1 MPSEI
6 IVAKN
11 KADLG
16 TGNGQGLRRYLFNSL
31 PPAQYRLRYFDPAA
45 RYRTEFYNNVS
56 TLAAATNLA
65 VSAGATRNNI
75 NAVLAAVVLGAST
88 TSAGEA
94 PLPTG
99 RVIDAQ
105 SGAPVANAVV
115 TLVQQPL
122 AEGETSCPVQAAAE
136 GEWVDLQSANA
147 DTAGITPL
155 LNPQQSDDAG
165 GFGWRLT
172 GDGCW
177 YVNVAAEGYASVTT
191 LPFQGENALQD
202 LTIALPLAQKSYL
215 PLATTSQTALATES
229 EETESWSEEQ
239 MRPQPE

>member
-1 MPSEI
+1 MTS
-6 IVAKN
+6 VN
-11 KADLG
+11 TNS
-16 TGNGQGLRRYLFNSL
+16 TGRYLFNSL
-31 PPAQYRLRYFDPAA
+31 PPDQYRLRYYDPAA

-65 VSAGATRNNI
+65 VSAGTTRNNI

-105 SGAPVANAVV
+105 SGAPVANADV

-122 AEGETSCPVQAAAE
+122 AEGETSCPVQAATE

-177 YVNVAAEGYASVTT
+177 SVTVAAEGYASVTT

-202 LTIALPLAQKSYL
+202 LTIALSVAQKSYL
-215 PLATTSQTALATES
+215 PLVATSQAALAV
-229 EETESWSEEQ
+229 EEAESWSEEQ
-239 MRPQPE
+239 MRPQAE